1 MASMKKA
8 ILFCCII
15 IAMLIAAIGNAVAC
29 ETAQCRADWGH
40 RGGGAFV
47 GASSVVIFTAI
58 NGPDKPLKTGIVA
71 LLLSVAISAI
81 TEATVG
87 AHGKKPSGKDFGQ
100 WVQGNVFGVG
110 TNLFI
115 LEYKF

>member
-1 MASMKKA
+1 MS
-8 ILFCCII
+8 
-15 IAMLIAAIGNAVAC
+15 C
-29 ETAQCRADWGH
+29 ETAQCRASWGH

-47 GASSVVIFTAI
+47 GASSVAIFQAI
-58 NGPDKPLKTGIVA
+58 NGPDTPLKTGVEA

-81 TEATVG
+81 TEATTG

-100 WVQGNVFGVG
+100 WVQGNLAGVG
-110 TNLFI
+110 SNLFI

>member
-1 MASMKKA
+1 MKKG

-15 IAMLIAAIGNAVAC
+15 IAMLLVAIGNAMAC
-29 ETAQCRADWGH
+29 ETDKCRASWGH

-47 GASSVVIFTAI
+47 GASSVALFRSI
-58 NGPDKPLKTGIVA
+58 NGEGHTIKTGVEA
-71 LLLSVAISAI
+71 MLLSVAISAI
-81 TEATVG
+81 TEATAG
-87 AHGKKPSGKDFGQ
+87 SHGKPSGKDFGQ